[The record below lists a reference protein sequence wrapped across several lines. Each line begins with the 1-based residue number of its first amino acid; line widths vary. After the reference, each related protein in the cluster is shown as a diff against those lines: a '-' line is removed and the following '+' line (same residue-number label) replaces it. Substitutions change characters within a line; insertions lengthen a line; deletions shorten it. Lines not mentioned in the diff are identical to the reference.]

1 MNNSEI
7 LELKKRFKFCD
18 DASFKIETCYV
29 IGSEKKIQSR
39 MNNYLTNLD
48 ESDRHKYIDIL
59 KKGLSGVL
67 NRNLLNLSFER
78 SMDGDDAQKFL
89 LKIRDSELSDE
100 ALLDDYYAK
109 IMNAYTTVGNYLII
123 TVYDAYDVIREGT
136 DGFSQRESEEVF
148 RYIYSCICP
157 VNLAKAALSYHEDEN
172 VFAARIRDWVVEMP
186 DVGFLFPAFNDRSAD
201 VNSLLYYCKDPL
213 LIHPEIISDILGCI
227 EEMTSVAENKIFH
240 NVIEEFINE
249 APEYDTFEVVRNVQD
264 SINDMLENKVFSD
277 EPTLDR
283 KGVTELLKNSGIKEE
298 HLPIVE
304 EKFEKEL
311 GEKGILHADRIKEK
325 GRLEVKG
332 ENVKISVKPE
342 ASSLVEIKIID
353 GRKCLVIPMDSDMEV
368 NGIIKKITA
377 KLEEEKQ

>member
-7 LELKKRFKFCD
+7 LELKKRLKFCD

-29 IGSEKKIQSR
+29 IGSEKRIQSR
-39 MNNYLTNLD
+39 MNTYLTNIED
-48 ESDRHKYIDIL
+48 SDRHKYIEIL

-78 SMDGDDAQKFL
+78 SMEGDDAQKFL
-89 LKIRDSELSDE
+89 LAVRDSELSDRE
-100 ALLDDYYAK
+100 ILDKFYEK
-109 IMNAYTTVGNYLII
+109 IINSYSTIGNYLIVTI
-123 TVYDAYDVIREGT
+123 YDAYDVMREGS

-148 RYIYSCICP
+148 RYIFTCICP

-172 VFAARIRDWVVEMP
+172 LFAARVRDWVVEMP
-186 DVGFLFPAFNDRSAD
+186 DVGFLFPAFNDRSSD

-213 LIHPEIISDILGCI
+213 LIHPEIINECLGCV
-227 EEMTSVAENKIFH
+227 EEMTSVEENRIFK

-264 SINDMLENKVFSD
+264 NLSEMLENKVFCD
-277 EPTLDR
+277 EPTLDCT
-283 KGVTELLKNSGIKEE
+283 GVKELLKNSGVKEE

-304 EKFEKEL
+304 EKFGNEL

-342 ASSLVEIKIID
+342 ASSLVEIRMID

>member
-7 LELKKRFKFCD
+7 LELKKRLKFCD

-29 IGSEKKIQSR
+29 IGSEKRIQSR
-39 MNNYLTNLD
+39 MNTYLTNLD
-48 ESDRHKYIDIL
+48 ESDRHKYIELL

-78 SMDGDDAQKFL
+78 SMEGDDAQKFL
-89 LKIRDSELSDE
+89 LSLRDSELAE
-100 ALLDDYYAK
+100 PGILDSLYEK

-123 TVYDAYDVIREGT
+123 TIYDAYDVMREGS

-186 DVGFLFPAFNDRSAD
+186 DVGFLFPAFNDRSSD

-213 LIHPEIISDILGCI
+213 LIHPEIISDILGCV

-264 SINDMLENKVFSD
+264 NLNEMLENKVFCD
-277 EPTLDR
+277 EPTLDS
-283 KGVTELLKNSGIKEE
+283 KGVKELLKNSGVKEE
-298 HLPIVE
+298 HLPIIE

-342 ASSLVEIKIID
+342 ASSLVEIRMID

>member
-1 MNNSEI
+1 MINSEI
-7 LELKKRFKFCD
+7 LELKKRLKFCD

-29 IGSEKKIQSR
+29 IGSEKRIQSR
-39 MNNYLTNLD
+39 MNTYLTNLD
-48 ESDRHKYIDIL
+48 ESDRHKYIELL

-78 SMDGDDAQKFL
+78 SMEGDDAQKFL
-89 LKIRDSELSDE
+89 LSLRDSELAE
-100 ALLDDYYAK
+100 PGILDSLYEK

-123 TVYDAYDVIREGT
+123 TIYDAYDVMREGS

-186 DVGFLFPAFNDRSAD
+186 DVGFLFPAFNDRSSD

-213 LIHPEIISDILGCI
+213 LIHPEIISDILGCV

-264 SINDMLENKVFSD
+264 NLNEMLENKVFCD
-277 EPTLDR
+277 EPTLDS
-283 KGVTELLKNSGIKEE
+283 KGVKELLKNSGVKEE

-342 ASSLVEIKIID
+342 ASSLVEIRMID

>member
-7 LELKKRFKFCD
+7 LELKKRLKFCD

-29 IGSEKKIQSR
+29 IGSEKRIQSR
-39 MNNYLTNLD
+39 MNTYLTNLD
-48 ESDRHKYIDIL
+48 ESDRHKYIELL

-78 SMDGDDAQKFL
+78 SMEGDDAQKFL
-89 LKIRDSELSDE
+89 LSLRDSELAE
-100 ALLDDYYAK
+100 PGILDSLYEK

-123 TVYDAYDVIREGT
+123 TIYDAYDVMREGS

-186 DVGFLFPAFNDRSAD
+186 DVGFLFPAFNDRSSD

-213 LIHPEIISDILGCI
+213 LIHPEIISDILGCV

-264 SINDMLENKVFSD
+264 NLNEMLENKVFCD
-277 EPTLDR
+277 EPTLDS
-283 KGVTELLKNSGIKEE
+283 KGVKELLKNSGVKEE

-342 ASSLVEIKIID
+342 ASSLVEIRMID

>member
-7 LELKKRFKFCD
+7 LELKKRLKFCD

-29 IGSEKKIQSR
+29 IGSEKRIQSR
-39 MNNYLTNLD
+39 MNTYLTNLD
-48 ESDRHKYIDIL
+48 ESDRHKYIELL

-67 NRNLLNLSFER
+67 NRNLLNLSIER
-78 SMDGDDAQKFL
+78 SMEGDDAQKFL
-89 LKIRDSELSDE
+89 LNLRDSELSE
-100 ALLDDYYAK
+100 PGILDSLYEK

-123 TVYDAYDVIREGT
+123 TVYDAYDVMREGS

-186 DVGFLFPAFNDRSAD
+186 DVGFLFPAFNDRSSD

-213 LIHPEIISDILGCI
+213 LIHPEIISDILGCV

-264 SINDMLENKVFSD
+264 NLNEMLENKVFCD
-277 EPTLDR
+277 EPTLDS
-283 KGVTELLKNSGIKEE
+283 KGVKELLKNSGVKEE

-342 ASSLVEIKIID
+342 ASSLVEIRMID